1 MGKKSLESNLR
12 LFEFKTIGY
21 YLKLF
26 ENNKAEKIT
35 VHFFS
40 SKKWHFGRS
49 ITLGQALKKYE
60 LLFPHRSLRIAAV
73 VSKWP
78 LGCAN
83 IQTGF
88 LRDKI

>member
-1 MGKKSLESNLR
+1 MLLTQFRFGSIQIFLRGNLDKYMGEKALESNLR

-40 SKKWHFGRS
+40 SKK
-49 ITLGQALKKYE
+49 
-60 LLFPHRSLRIAAV
+60 
-73 VSKWP
+73 
-78 LGCAN
+78 
-83 IQTGF
+83 
-88 LRDKI
+88 